1 MHSLW
6 GLTRLKKIIAGV
18 DITIRGYTL
27 SAEWTRFASAFGVCT
42 IAPALGKPIS
52 LYWMRHPRDM
62 MPGGEETFYPLLQPS
77 GQRLFHHR
85 VQHAA
90 QHLVVGR
97 LQGGYQHGQ
106 HLGVGP
112 RDKAAAGVH
121 ALGA

>member
-1 MHSLW
+1 M
-6 GLTRLKKIIAGV
+6 
-18 DITIRGYTL
+18 IRGYTL

-52 LYWMRHPRDM
+52 LLDAASPRHDAR
-62 MPGGEETFYPLLQPS
+62 GVETFYSLLQPS
-77 GQRLFHHR
+77 GQRLLHHR

-106 HLGVGP
+106 HLCVGP
-112 RDKAAAGVH
+112 RHKAAAGVH